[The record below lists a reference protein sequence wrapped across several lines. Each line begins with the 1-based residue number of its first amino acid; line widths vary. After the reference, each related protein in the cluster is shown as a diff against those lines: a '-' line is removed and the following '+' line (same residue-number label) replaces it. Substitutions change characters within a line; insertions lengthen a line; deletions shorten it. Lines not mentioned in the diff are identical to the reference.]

1 MSTSTHPI
9 IILSDSDVED
19 AFSSTYYTPA
29 SPDYS
34 PASLGN
40 TSSDSKTE
48 SDPSEDLSED
58 RSAPLAITPFPD
70 DPYMQIRRAYYA
82 TNEESSDSL
91 SSSTI
96 PPPPAPVCP
105 CRKARLLQPYEP
117 EPFMQPFRYHP
128 NGMTFIH
135 TARKRVRAPQAH
147 IASPPVLPS
156 PPVVPSSPL
165 SHPRDSVPEEIM
177 PPQKRAHFLSPPSSP
192 TDLSVPPRVF
202 EIGENSQTAAARQ
215 PTILTL
221 MTRLERHEEHID
233 TILNHLDE
241 FPLERIEQIE
251 YGIEGL
257 VDGRREQIKHD
268 DEIVLTRVRISTL
281 EILIEDIQVRHRSDM
296 KNYYGTLTTR
306 FSRTFASTYHAI
318 INAQDIEHIIPPTPP
333 RDTDPP
339 VGSPIPSSPS
349 SSVGFS
355 SPGQLHHHQTI
366 LLMSLSLRS

>member
-19 AFSSTYYTPA
+19 VFSSIDYTPA

-34 PASLGN
+34 PTSPGN
-40 TSSDSKTE
+40 TSSNSKTM

-105 CRKARLLQPYEP
+105 Y
-117 EPFMQPFRYHP
+117 
-128 NGMTFIH
+128 
-135 TARKRVRAPQAH
+135 
-147 IASPPVLPS
+147 
-156 PPVVPSSPL
+156 
-165 SHPRDSVPEEIM
+165 SVHEEIM
-177 PPQKRAHFLSPPSSP
+177 PPQKRAHFLSPPFP
-192 TDLSVPPRVF
+192 LTNLSTPPWVF

-215 PTILTL
+215 STILTL
-221 MTRLERHEEHID
+221 ITRLERHEEQID

-251 YGIEGL
+251 YGIKGL
-257 VDGRREQIKHD
+257 VE
-268 DEIVLTRVRISTL
+268 
-281 EILIEDIQVRHRSDM
+281 
-296 KNYYGTLTTR
+296 
-306 FSRTFASTYHAI
+306 
-318 INAQDIEHIIPPTPP
+318 
-333 RDTDPP
+333 
-339 VGSPIPSSPS
+339 
-349 SSVGFS
+349 
-355 SPGQLHHHQTI
+355 
-366 LLMSLSLRS
+366 